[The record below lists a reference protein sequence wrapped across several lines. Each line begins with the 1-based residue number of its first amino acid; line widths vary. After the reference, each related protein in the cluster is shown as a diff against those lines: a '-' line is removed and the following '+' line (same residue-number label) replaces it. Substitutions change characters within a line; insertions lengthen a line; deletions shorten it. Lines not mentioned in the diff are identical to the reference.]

1 MLYEQVYTFLTRKL
15 KKELPRNLAY
25 HNAAHT
31 TEVVKAASMLASEEG
46 IPDEDRKILLTAAL
60 FHDSGFLIEYDN
72 HEEASC
78 QLARTYLP
86 NYHYRPEQI
95 EHVCRLIMVTQLTKH
110 PSSIL
115 EYILCDADLYYL
127 GTNLYTKK
135 ANQLF
140 KELKS
145 LGKIKDKNTWH
156 TRQLEFLGSHQYYT
170 ATAKKLL
177 TAGATENLH
186 QLKESKKMKA
196 KNSGENNR
204 MGGIQDFFLI
214 ILGVITAGFGVKGFL
229 VPSHFVDGGVTGI
242 ALLLHNIYGFS
253 LAGATFIINLPF
265 ILASF
270 FIVSRHFA
278 VKTFFCVSLLAIC
291 LLYFPYPVITSDK
304 LLISIFGGF
313 FLGVGSGLA
322 MRAGCVTDGIEVLAL
337 YTWRRT
343 SFTISEIILGLNI
356 IIFAVAAFQ
365 LGIEAA
371 LYSVLTYLSASK
383 TIDYVVEGIEEYT
396 GVTIISGHSEEI
408 KSKLVNELGRSI
420 TIYKGERG
428 YLPGKFEISYECD
441 IIFTVITRMELRKLK
456 NLVNEIDKK
465 AFVFANTI
473 KEASGGIIKRRVL
486 H

>member
-1 MLYEQVYTFLTRKL
+1 
-15 KKELPRNLAY
+15 
-25 HNAAHT
+25 
-31 TEVVKAASMLASEEG
+31 
-46 IPDEDRKILLTAAL
+46 
-60 FHDSGFLIEYDN
+60 
-72 HEEASC
+72 
-78 QLARTYLP
+78 
-86 NYHYRPEQI
+86 
-95 EHVCRLIMVTQLTKH
+95 
-110 PSSIL
+110 
-115 EYILCDADLYYL
+115 
-127 GTNLYTKK
+127 
-135 ANQLF
+135 
-140 KELKS
+140 
-145 LGKIKDKNTWH
+145 
-156 TRQLEFLGSHQYYT
+156 
-170 ATAKKLL
+170 
-177 TAGATENLH
+177 
-186 QLKESKKMKA
+186 
-196 KNSGENNR
+196 
-204 MGGIQDFFLI
+204 
-214 ILGVITAGFGVKGFL
+214 
-229 VPSHFVDGGVTGI
+229 
-242 ALLLHNIYGFS
+242 
-253 LAGATFIINLPF
+253 
-265 ILASF
+265 
-270 FIVSRHFA
+270 
-278 VKTFFCVSLLAIC
+278 
-291 LLYFPYPVITSDK
+291 
-304 LLISIFGGF
+304 LISIFGGF